1 MKNILLTLFLL
12 LNLQAKII
20 PEDKKLIIVYMEMKH
35 CPWCHK
41 MNRET
46 IDNPKY
52 KAIYEKEYILT
63 KITKES
69 GNVPLFLTPKYYPT
83 TYILSSD
90 GSQVLDELPG
100 YMASARF
107 VDYLHE
113 LYTVEMQVEN

>member
-1 MKNILLTLFLL
+1 MKIFLLTLLFFLS
-12 LNLQAKII
+12 LNASPI
-20 PEDKKLIIVYMEMKH
+20 PDDKKLIIVYMEMEH

-46 IDNPKY
+46 MDNPKY
-52 KAIYEKEYILT
+52 KAQYEKEYILA

-69 GNVPLFLTPKYYPT
+69 GDTPLFLFPKYYPT

-100 YMASARF
+100 YMASERF

-113 LYTVEMQVEN
+113 LYTVEMQVED